1 MADSK
6 ANLPQKGRGKIEKKG
21 KKPEEGVSFAR
32 ISEFTAE
39 VKNEFGKIAW
49 PDKKH
54 TAASATVVIVLVSIM
69 SLYLGAV
76 DLIIGKLVS
85 YILN

>member
-6 ANLPQKGRGKIEKKG
+6 ANLPQKAKGKVDKKG
-21 KKPEEGVSFAR
+21 EKSGEGFSFSQ
-32 ISEFTAE
+32 ISVFTAE

-54 TAASATVVIVLVSIM
+54 TMASATVVIVLVSIM
-69 SLYLGAV
+69 ALYLGAV
-76 DLIIGKLVS
+76 DLVIGKLVS

>member
-6 ANLPQKGRGKIEKKG
+6 EILPPKG
-21 KKPEEGVSFAR
+21 KGKVDKKNENPAEGFRFAN
-32 ISEFTAE
+32 ISEFTGE

-69 SLYLGAV
+69 AMYLGAV
-76 DLIIGKLVS
+76 DLVIGSLVK
-85 YILN
+85 YILK

>member
-6 ANLPQKGRGKIEKKG
+6 ATLPQKGKG
-21 KKPEEGVSFAR
+21 KVDNKSEKPAEGFRFAN
-32 ISEFTAE
+32 ISEFTGE

-69 SLYLGAV
+69 AMYLGAV
-76 DLIIGKLVS
+76 DLIIGWLVK
-85 YILN
+85 YILK

>member
-6 ANLPQKGRGKIEKKG
+6 ANLPQKSKGKVDKKG
-21 KKPEEGVSFAR
+21 EKPTDGFRFSQ
-32 ISEFTAE
+32 IGEFTNE

-54 TAASATVVIVLVSIM
+54 TVASATVVIILVTIM

-76 DLIIGKLVS
+76 DLVVGKLVG